1 MYLGSVF
8 FFEQKTAYEMRI
20 SDWSSD
26 VCSSD
31 LLVVQAAQRRM
42 IAPADLAGDEEHAGV
57 PRCRLQRHRR
67 VEGEVFDSGQ
77 AIFPHDRVDCG
88 GGGNRKPRKS
98 AHCHRKMPLRQPSRM
113 RSEWQTSETQA
124 LMRAPYAVC
133 VLNKK

>member
-1 MYLGSVF
+1 
-8 FFEQKTAYEMRI
+8 MRI

-88 GGGNRKPRKS
+88 GGGNRQPRDRKS
-98 AHCHRKMPLRQPSRM
+98 VAEGKSVSVGVEFGGGR
-113 RSEWQTSETQA
+113 RSEQ
-124 LMRAPYAVC
+124 
-133 VLNKK
+133 KKTKKTNITN